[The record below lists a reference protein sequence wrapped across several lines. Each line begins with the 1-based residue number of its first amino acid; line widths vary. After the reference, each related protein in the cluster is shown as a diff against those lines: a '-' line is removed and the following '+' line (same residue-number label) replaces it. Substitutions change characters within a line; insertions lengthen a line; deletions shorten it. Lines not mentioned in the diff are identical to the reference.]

1 MRLHEYQ
8 EYAKTWIVEHP
19 YCGLLLDMGLGKTLT
34 TLAAIDEIQNIFSE
48 DHKILIV
55 APKKGRKKHGQRR
68 LRNGILISP
77 TLKFWGVR
85 ENELK
90 P

>member
-34 TLAAIDEIQNIFSE
+34 TLSAIDEIQNIFSE

-55 APKKGRKKHGQRR
+55 A
-68 LRNGILISP
+68 
-77 TLKFWGVR
+77 
-85 ENELK
+85 
-90 P
+90 

>member
-34 TLAAIDEIQNIFSE
+34 TLSAIDEIQNIFSE

-55 APKKGRKKHGQRR
+55 APKKSGGRNVA
-68 LRNGILISP
+68 NGDWEMA
-77 TLKFWGVR
+77 F
-85 ENELK
+85 
-90 P
+90 